1 MRVSKFLIPYSFSIL
16 SFFISATALDLYDRM
31 GNDSELVSPNII
43 GKIIQSTA
51 QMGVLT
57 LYFGV
62 PIILGGC
69 LLGELLFRGII
80 LRFKLS
86 YIISLLL
93 YLFLA
98 FSIVFV
104 TVGIPTTYEDSN
116 TTFMVIT
123 MICAVTFFMG
133 RNIWEKKEMN
143 NGVTESNIHVRAAGI
158 EQ

>member
-31 GNDSELVSPNII
+31 GNNSELVSPNII

-86 YIISLLL
+86 YILSLLL
-93 YLFLA
+93 YLLLA
-98 FSIVFV
+98 FSIVSV
-104 TVGIPTTYEDSN
+104 TIGIPTTYEDSN

-123 MICAVTFFMG
+123 MVCAVTFFMG

-143 NGVTESNIHVRAAGI
+143 NGVTE
-158 EQ
+158 

>member
-1 MRVSKFLIPYSFSIL
+1 MRKFLIPYSFSIL

-31 GNDSELVSPNII
+31 GKNDEMTSPNII

-86 YIISLLL
+86 YIVSLLL
-93 YLFLA
+93 YLLLA
-98 FSIVFV
+98 CSIVSV
-104 TVGIPTTYEDSN
+104 TVGIPTIYEASN
-116 TTFMVIT
+116 IFFMGIT
-123 MICAVTFFMG
+123 MICAVTFFVG
-133 RNIWEKKEMN
+133 RNIWEKKQVN
-143 NGVTESNIHVRAAGI
+143 NGVTE
-158 EQ
+158 

>member
-31 GNDSELVSPNII
+31 GKSDEMTLPNII
-43 GKIIQSTA
+43 GKVIQSTS

-93 YLFLA
+93 YLLLA
-98 FSIVFV
+98 FSIVAV
-104 TVGIPTTYEDSN
+104 TVGIPTIYEVSN
-116 TTFMVIT
+116 IFFMAIT
-123 MICAVTFFMG
+123 MICAVTFFVG
-133 RNIWEKKEMN
+133 RNIWEKKEVN
-143 NGVTESNIHVRAAGI
+143 KALAK
-158 EQ
+158 

>member
-1 MRVSKFLIPYSFSIL
+1 MSKFLIPYSFSIL
-16 SFFISATALDLYDRM
+16 SFFISATALDLYDRI
-31 GNDSELVSPNII
+31 GKNDEMTSPNIL
-43 GKIIQSTA
+43 GKVIQSTS

-93 YLFLA
+93 YLLLA
-98 FSIVFV
+98 FSIVFIFLSV
-104 TVGIPTTYEDSN
+104 MVGVPAAYEEVR
-116 TTFMVIT
+116 TLEMMYFIGIT
-123 MICAVTFFMG
+123 MICAVTFFVG
-133 RNIWEKKEMN
+133 RNIWEKKQVN
-143 NGVTESNIHVRAAGI
+143 NGVIK
-158 EQ
+158 

>member
-16 SFFISATALDLYDRM
+16 SFFISVTALDLFDRM
-31 GNDSELVSPNII
+31 GRNDEMTSPNII

-80 LRFKLS
+80 VRFKLG

-93 YLFLA
+93 YLLLA
-98 FSIVFV
+98 FSIVSV
-104 TVGIPTTYEDSN
+104 TVGIPTTYEDSH
-116 TTFMVIT
+116 TTFMIIT
-123 MICAVTFFMG
+123 MICAVTFFVG

-143 NGVTESNIHVRAAGI
+143 NGVTE
-158 EQ
+158 

>member
-1 MRVSKFLIPYSFSIL
+1 MSKFLIPYSFSIL

-31 GNDSELVSPNII
+31 GNNSELVSPNII

-69 LLGELLFRGII
+69 LLGELLFRSII

-93 YLFLA
+93 YLLLA

-116 TTFMVIT
+116 TFFMGIT

-133 RNIWEKKEMN
+133 RNIWQKKEMN
-143 NGVTESNIHVRAAGI
+143 NGVTE
-158 EQ
+158 

>member
-31 GNDSELVSPNII
+31 GNNSELVSPNII

-93 YLFLA
+93 YLLLA
-98 FSIVFV
+98 CSIVSV
-104 TVGIPTTYEDSN
+104 TVGIPTTYEGSN
-116 TTFMVIT
+116 VSFMGIT
-123 MICAVTFFMG
+123 MICAITFFVG

-143 NGVTESNIHVRAAGI
+143 NGVTE
-158 EQ
+158 

>member
-1 MRVSKFLIPYSFSIL
+1 MSKFLIPYSFSIL
-16 SFFISATALDLYDRM
+16 SFFISVTALDLFDRM
-31 GNDSELVSPNII
+31 GRNDEMTSPNII

-93 YLFLA
+93 YLLLA
-98 FSIVFV
+98 VSIVSV

-133 RNIWEKKEMN
+133 RNIWEKKQVN
-143 NGVTESNIHVRAAGI
+143 NGVK
-158 EQ
+158 

>member
-1 MRVSKFLIPYSFSIL
+1 MNNICKEKSEVNESEQILIPYSFSIL

-116 TTFMVIT
+116 TFFMGIT
-123 MICAVTFFMG
+123 MICAVTFFVG
-133 RNIWEKKEMN
+133 RNIWENKLIME
-143 NGVTESNIHVRAAGI
+143 
-158 EQ
+158 

>member
-1 MRVSKFLIPYSFSIL
+1 MSKFLIPYSFSIL
-16 SFFISATALDLYDRM
+16 SLFISLTVLDLYDKMERFNEETSTIL
-31 GNDSELVSPNII
+31 GNV
-43 GKIIQSTA
+43 IQATA

-93 YLFLA
+93 YLLLA
-98 FSIVFV
+98 FSIVFIFLSV
-104 TVGIPTTYEDSN
+104 MVGVPAAYEEVR
-116 TTFMVIT
+116 TLQMMYFMGIT
-123 MICAVTFFMG
+123 MICAVTFFVN
-133 RNIWEKKEMN
+133 RNIWEKKQVN
-143 NGVTESNIHVRAAGI
+143 NGVTK
-158 EQ
+158 

>member
-1 MRVSKFLIPYSFSIL
+1 MSKFLIPYSFSIL
-16 SFFISATALDLYDRM
+16 SFFISVTALDLYDRIENFNE
-31 GNDSELVSPNII
+31 GTSPNII
-43 GKIIQSTA
+43 GKVIQSTS

-93 YLFLA
+93 YVLLA

-116 TTFMVIT
+116 NFFMGITVIY
-123 MICAVTFFMG
+123 AVTFFVS
-133 RNIWEKKEMN
+133 RNIWEKKLIME
-143 NGVTESNIHVRAAGI
+143 
-158 EQ
+158 

>member
-1 MRVSKFLIPYSFSIL
+1 MSKFLIPYSFSIL
-16 SFFISATALDLYDRM
+16 SFFISATALELYDRM
-31 GNDSELVSPNII
+31 GNNSELVSPNII

-93 YLFLA
+93 YLLLA
-98 FSIVFV
+98 FSIVSV

-143 NGVTESNIHVRAAGI
+143 NGVTE
-158 EQ
+158 

>member
-31 GNDSELVSPNII
+31 GNNSELVSPNII

-86 YIISLLL
+86 YILSLLL
-93 YLFLA
+93 YLLLA

-116 TTFMVIT
+116 TFFMGIT
-123 MICAVTFFMG
+123 MICAVTFFVS
-133 RNIWEKKEMN
+133 RNIWENKLIME
-143 NGVTESNIHVRAAGI
+143 
-158 EQ
+158 

>member
-1 MRVSKFLIPYSFSIL
+1 MRVSKFLILYSFSIL

-116 TTFMVIT
+116 TFFMGIT
-123 MICAVTFFMG
+123 MICAVTFFVS
-133 RNIWEKKEMN
+133 RNIWENKLIME
-143 NGVTESNIHVRAAGI
+143 
-158 EQ
+158 

>member
-31 GNDSELVSPNII
+31 GNNSELVSPNII

-93 YLFLA
+93 YLLLA
-98 FSIVFV
+98 CSIVSV
-104 TVGIPTTYEDSN
+104 TVGIPTTYEGSN
-116 TTFMVIT
+116 VSFMGIT
-123 MICAVTFFMG
+123 MICAVTFFVG

-143 NGVTESNIHVRAAGI
+143 NGVTE
-158 EQ
+158 

>member
-1 MRVSKFLIPYSFSIL
+1 MSKFLIPYSFSIL
-16 SFFISATALDLYDRM
+16 SFFISVTALDLYDRM
-31 GNDSELVSPNII
+31 GRNDEMTSPNII

-86 YIISLLL
+86 YILSLLL
-93 YLFLA
+93 YLLLA
-98 FSIVFV
+98 CSIVSV

-123 MICAVTFFMG
+123 IICAVTFFMG
-133 RNIWEKKEMN
+133 RNIWEKKQVN
-143 NGVTESNIHVRAAGI
+143 NGVK
-158 EQ
+158 

>member
-16 SFFISATALDLYDRM
+16 SFFISVTALDLYDRM

-86 YIISLLL
+86 YILSLLL
-93 YLFLA
+93 YLLLA
-98 FSIVFV
+98 FSIVSV

-143 NGVTESNIHVRAAGI
+143 NGVTE
-158 EQ
+158 

>member
-1 MRVSKFLIPYSFSIL
+1 MRKFLIPYSFSIL
-16 SFFISATALDLYDRM
+16 SLFISLTVLDLYDRM
-31 GNDSELVSPNII
+31 ERFNEETSTILGNV
-43 GKIIQSTA
+43 IQATA

-93 YLFLA
+93 YLLLA
-98 FSIVFV
+98 FSIVFIFLSV
-104 TVGIPTTYEDSN
+104 MVGVPAAYEEVR
-116 TTFMVIT
+116 TLQMMYFMGIT
-123 MICAVTFFMG
+123 MICAVTFFVN
-133 RNIWEKKEMN
+133 RNIWEKKQVN
-143 NGVTESNIHVRAAGI
+143 NGVTK
-158 EQ
+158 

>member
-16 SFFISATALDLYDRM
+16 SFFISATALDLFDRV
-31 GNDSELVSPNII
+31 GRNDEMTSPNII

-69 LLGELLFRGII
+69 LLGELLFRFII

-86 YIISLLL
+86 YILSLLL
-93 YLFLA
+93 YLLLA
-98 FSIVFV
+98 LTIVSV

-133 RNIWEKKEMN
+133 RNIWEKKINE
-143 NGVTESNIHVRAAGI
+143 
-158 EQ
+158 

>member
-1 MRVSKFLIPYSFSIL
+1 MSKFLIPYSFSIL
-16 SFFISATALDLYDRM
+16 SFFISATALDLYDRI
-31 GNDSELVSPNII
+31 GKNDEMTSPNIL
-43 GKIIQSTA
+43 GKVIQSTS

-93 YLFLA
+93 YLLLA
-98 FSIVFV
+98 FSIVFIFLSV
-104 TVGIPTTYEDSN
+104 IVGVPAAYEEVR
-116 TTFMVIT
+116 TLEMMYFIGIT
-123 MICAVTFFMG
+123 MICAVTFFVG
-133 RNIWEKKEMN
+133 RNIWEKKQVN
-143 NGVTESNIHVRAAGI
+143 NGVIK
-158 EQ
+158 

>member
-1 MRVSKFLIPYSFSIL
+1 MSKFLIPYSFSIL

-93 YLFLA
+93 YLLLA

-116 TTFMVIT
+116 TFFMGIT

-143 NGVTESNIHVRAAGI
+143 NGVTE
-158 EQ
+158 

>member
-16 SFFISATALDLYDRM
+16 SFFISATALELYDRM
-31 GNDSELVSPNII
+31 GNNSELVSPNII

-93 YLFLA
+93 YLLLA
-98 FSIVFV
+98 FSIVSV

-143 NGVTESNIHVRAAGI
+143 NEVTE
-158 EQ
+158 

>member
-1 MRVSKFLIPYSFSIL
+1 MSKFLIPYSFSIL
-16 SFFISATALDLYDRM
+16 SFFISVTALDLFDRM
-31 GNDSELVSPNII
+31 GRNDEMTSPNII

-86 YIISLLL
+86 YLISLLL
-93 YLFLA
+93 YLLLA
-98 FSIVFV
+98 CSIVSV

-116 TTFMVIT
+116 TTFMIIT
-123 MICAVTFFMG
+123 MICAVTFFVG
-133 RNIWEKKEMN
+133 RNIWEKK
-143 NGVTESNIHVRAAGI
+143 
-158 EQ
+158 

>member
-1 MRVSKFLIPYSFSIL
+1 MSKFLIPYSFSIL

-98 FSIVFV
+98 FSIVSV

-116 TTFMVIT
+116 TFFMGIT
-123 MICAVTFFMG
+123 MICAVTFFVS
-133 RNIWEKKEMN
+133 RNIWENKLIME
-143 NGVTESNIHVRAAGI
+143 
-158 EQ
+158 

>member
-1 MRVSKFLIPYSFSIL
+1 MRVSKFLIPYSFSIY
-16 SFFISATALDLYDRM
+16 SFFISVTALDLYDRIENFNE
-31 GNDSELVSPNII
+31 GTSPNII
-43 GKIIQSTA
+43 GKVIQSTS

-93 YLFLA
+93 YVLLA

-116 TTFMVIT
+116 NFFMGITVIY
-123 MICAVTFFMG
+123 AVTFFVS
-133 RNIWEKKEMN
+133 RNIWEKKLIME
-143 NGVTESNIHVRAAGI
+143 
-158 EQ
+158 

>member
-93 YLFLA
+93 YLLLA

-116 TTFMVIT
+116 TFFMGIT

-143 NGVTESNIHVRAAGI
+143 NGVTE
-158 EQ
+158 

>member
-16 SFFISATALDLYDRM
+16 SFFISVTALDLYDRM
-31 GNDSELVSPNII
+31 GNNSELVSPNII

-51 QMGVLT
+51 QMGILT

-86 YIISLLL
+86 YILSLLL
-93 YLFLA
+93 YLLLA
-98 FSIVFV
+98 FSIVSV

-116 TTFMVIT
+116 TTFMIIT

-143 NGVTESNIHVRAAGI
+143 NGVTE
-158 EQ
+158 

>member
-31 GNDSELVSPNII
+31 GNNSELVSPNII

-80 LRFKLS
+80 LRFRLS
-86 YIISLLL
+86 YIVSLLL
-93 YLFLA
+93 YLLLA
-98 FSIVFV
+98 FSIVFI

-143 NGVTESNIHVRAAGI
+143 NGVTE
-158 EQ
+158 

>member
-98 FSIVFV
+98 FSIVSV

-143 NGVTESNIHVRAAGI
+143 NEVTE
-158 EQ
+158 

>member
-16 SFFISATALDLYDRM
+16 SFFISATALDLYDRL
-31 GNDSELVSPNII
+31 GNNSELVSPNII

-69 LLGELLFRGII
+69 LLDELLFRGII

-86 YIISLLL
+86 YILSLLL
-93 YLFLA
+93 YLLLA
-98 FSIVFV
+98 FSIVSV

-143 NGVTESNIHVRAAGI
+143 NGVTE
-158 EQ
+158 

>member
-1 MRVSKFLIPYSFSIL
+1 MSKFLIPYSFSIL
-16 SFFISATALDLYDRM
+16 SFFISAMALDLYDRM
-31 GNDSELVSPNII
+31 GKSDEMTSPNII
-43 GKIIQSTA
+43 GKVIQSTS

-93 YLFLA
+93 YLLLA
-98 FSIVFV
+98 FSIVSV
-104 TVGIPTTYEDSN
+104 TVGLPTIYEVSN
-116 TTFMVIT
+116 IFFMAIT
-123 MICAVTFFMG
+123 MICAVIFFVG
-133 RNIWEKKEMN
+133 RNIWEKKEVN
-143 NGVTESNIHVRAAGI
+143 KALAK
-158 EQ
+158 

>member
-1 MRVSKFLIPYSFSIL
+1 MRLRKFLIPYSFSIL

-31 GNDSELVSPNII
+31 GKNDEMTSPNII

-86 YIISLLL
+86 YIVSLLL
-93 YLFLA
+93 YLLLA
-98 FSIVFV
+98 CSIVSV
-104 TVGIPTTYEDSN
+104 TVGIPTIYEASN
-116 TTFMVIT
+116 IFFMGIT
-123 MICAVTFFMG
+123 MICAVTFFVG
-133 RNIWEKKEMN
+133 RNIWEKKQVN
-143 NGVTESNIHVRAAGI
+143 NGVTE
-158 EQ
+158 

>member
-1 MRVSKFLIPYSFSIL
+1 MSKFLIPYSFSIL

-80 LRFKLS
+80 LRFRLS
-86 YIISLLL
+86 YILSLLL
-93 YLFLA
+93 YLLLA
-98 FSIVFV
+98 FSIVSV

-143 NGVTESNIHVRAAGI
+143 NGVTE
-158 EQ
+158 

>member
-1 MRVSKFLIPYSFSIL
+1 MSKFLIPYSFSIL

-31 GNDSELVSPNII
+31 GNNSELVSPNII

-86 YIISLLL
+86 YILSLLL
-93 YLFLA
+93 YLLLA
-98 FSIVFV
+98 FSIVSV

-143 NGVTESNIHVRAAGI
+143 NGVTE
-158 EQ
+158 

>member
-116 TTFMVIT
+116 TFFMGIT
-123 MICAVTFFMG
+123 MICAVTFFVSG
-133 RNIWEKKEMN
+133 NIWENKLIME
-143 NGVTESNIHVRAAGI
+143 
-158 EQ
+158 

>member
-16 SFFISATALDLYDRM
+16 SFFISVTALDLYDRM
-31 GNDSELVSPNII
+31 GNNSELVSPNII

-86 YIISLLL
+86 YILSLLL
-93 YLFLA
+93 YLLLA
-98 FSIVFV
+98 FSIVSV

-143 NGVTESNIHVRAAGI
+143 NGVTE
-158 EQ
+158 

>member
-1 MRVSKFLIPYSFSIL
+1 MSKFLIPYSFSIL
-16 SFFISATALDLYDRM
+16 SFFISVTALDLYDRM
-31 GNDSELVSPNII
+31 GNNSELVSPNII

-86 YIISLLL
+86 YILSLLL
-93 YLFLA
+93 YLLLA
-98 FSIVFV
+98 FSIVSV
-104 TVGIPTTYEDSN
+104 TIGIPTTYEDSN

-133 RNIWEKKEMN
+133 RNIWKKKEMN
-143 NGVTESNIHVRAAGI
+143 NGVTE
-158 EQ
+158 

>member
-31 GNDSELVSPNII
+31 GNNSELVSPNII

-80 LRFKLS
+80 LRFKRS
-86 YIISLLL
+86 YILSLLL
-93 YLFLA
+93 YLLLA
-98 FSIVFV
+98 FSIVSV

-116 TTFMVIT
+116 TTFMIIT

-143 NGVTESNIHVRAAGI
+143 NGVTE
-158 EQ
+158 